1 MDITWR
7 AAALFLTSRP
17 TFPAFSIWFLRR
29 LFIRSLTNIHMMKS
43 FLYAAGLSQLAR
55 SAAALPLAAQA
66 ASVSAATCNGT
77 FNAITAQQFVDA
89 LNPGWNLG
97 NTLDA
102 VEDEGDWNNAPV
114 TEDTFDD
121 VKAAGFKGI
130 RLPGKHWKPVNVPTA

>member
-1 MDITWR
+1 MR
-7 AAALFLTSRP
+7 
-17 TFPAFSIWFLRR
+17 
-29 LFIRSLTNIHMMKS
+29 S

-55 SAAALPLAAQA
+55 SVSALPLAQ
-66 ASVSAATCNGT
+66 ASVAAATCNGT
-77 FNAITAQQFVDA
+77 FNAITAQQFVDG

-121 VKAAGFKGI
+121 VKAAGFKGV
-130 RLPGKHWKPVNVPTA
+130 RLPGKHWAALRGI